1 MNRSG
6 DDPKPG
12 AGPRFFAD
20 LLGLVAHVVLVC
32 VAATSTVIETV
43 PVLLLTVMSG
53 ITAAFH
59 IVYVLAA
66 YNHESWKVGW
76 FQCGNNERN
85 TLKWL
90 EYGITATIASIAIAF
105 SGDSP
110 PHWSI
115 VFFIAA
121 VAVTEQTTGFTW
133 DSIKNTDLAANL
145 GGDGA
150 SMEPLLGGRGDEG
163 REMAA
168 GLRAFYTTF
177 LCQIAEFCVLYELG
191 GKNLVAFIFYVVG
204 WTSFGVWAWLRDPTY
219 TGAIRRVTGVDITI
233 GRNNSRIEAYE
244 TGYSLLSTFAKV
256 SVFAATLAYE
266 LGR

>member
-1 MNRSG
+1 MATNLVTRARV
-6 DDPKPG
+6 D
-12 AGPRFFAD
+12 A
-20 LLGLVAHVVLVC
+20 LGVVAHAVLIG
-32 VAATSTVIETV
+32 VAASSTVLERV
-43 PVLLLTVMSG
+43 PVLLLTIMSC

-59 IVYVLAA
+59 IVYVFAA
-66 YNHESWKVGW
+66 AKHKTYRIGW
-76 FQCGNNERN
+76 FRCGRTERN

-115 VFFIAA
+115 VFFITA
-121 VAVTEQTTGFTW
+121 VAITEQTTGFTW
-133 DSIKNTDLAANL
+133 DSIKNTDTAAEASVNL
-145 GGDGA
+145 VGQ
-150 SMEPLLGGRGDEG
+150 DEG

-219 TGAIRRVTGVDITI
+219 TGALRWATGVDITI
-233 GRNNSRIEAYE
+233 GRDNSRIEDYE
-244 TGYSLLSTFAKV
+244 TGYSILSTFAKV

-266 LGR
+266 LGQAAE

>member
-1 MNRSG
+1 MDRSRSG
-6 DDPKPG
+6 DDTKPG

-20 LLGLVAHVVLVC
+20 LLGLFAHVALIVSASL
-32 VAATSTVIETV
+32 STVIERV
-43 PVLLLTVMSG
+43 PVLLLTVMSC

-66 YNHESWKVGW
+66 YNHSTWQIGW

-90 EYGITATIASIAIAF
+90 EYGVTATIASIAIAF

-133 DSIKNTDLAANL
+133 DSIKNTDVAARR
-145 GGDGA
+145 GGDGEA
-150 SMEPLLGGRGDEG
+150 MQRLLSGQGDEG

-177 LCQIAEFCVLYELG
+177 LCQIAEFCVLFELG
-191 GKNLVAFIFYVVG
+191 GKNLVAFIFYVLG
-204 WTSFGVWAWLRDPTY
+204 WTSFGVWAWLRYLPFPS
-219 TGAIRRVTGVDITI
+219 GITI
-233 GRNNSRIEAYE
+233 GSDNNRIEAYE

-256 SVFAATLAYE
+256 SVFAATLVYE
-266 LGR
+266 MDR